1 MPPKKKN
8 LSVYDCNQKALRD
21 ALNAY
26 NARPNAKV
34 EVVADEFGVAET
46 SLRDRVNG
54 AKPAKEVYEERQFLS
69 KEQEDSIVRFIERM
83 DDLGFPPKASGCALR
98 VKIFA

>member
-54 AKPAKEVYEERQFLS
+54 AKEVYEERQFLS